1 MSRDQDIHDTLN
13 QDDPLAEVGP
23 DFRSP
28 DQVAV
33 VWFRHG
39 EVVVASPTA
48 SDSPG
53 AYDLDL
59 TKIPSDFNI
68 GAAVSMR
75 RATELGLTPLSEKT
89 QFVTVLP
96 DFAERTQVMA
106 LDAVTRSLDDESLI
120 TWLIEAERKYVNGT
134 DDHPL
139 FETPLEETACSVLR
153 LPDNN
158 IALTEAPREFLN
170 NVRSQI
176 ESFTGIRAEDIKLTV
191 ETPSRAALR
200 YFLAATVEG
209 EKVLDPDHLTEVT
222 AIIVI
227 GRTGFSFALW
237 NPRAGLFTEY
247 GFPAPAELKSDELA
261 WNALFN
267 FEASETNANVDE
279 QQVLKLKNEL
289 DLYIRQAFDQ
299 LLLQLSPETAGELGM
314 SSFARIIWATERDL
328 DAMVTE
334 IARDYENYSGTEFIP
349 IGVASDEAIASGLL
363 LGSFSFGAETVV
375 GAEILPQV
383 DLAKDLAVLADKEEL
398 ERLRIEQQMLE
409 RRQKRAGLAL
419 AAPPVIVIALII
431 GFAVNNI
438 GSQIL
443 YGFRES
449 AADQRTA
456 ELKPALDRRLGYEAK
471 INSYK
476 EFIKLVGE
484 LRKQQPV
491 AMKLLFQLNDRY
503 PLDIDPGF
511 FVGQL
516 EMDDKGQAK
525 MSGLARNPEAVTRFL
540 KSLET
545 ARDEDDGELLFQELT
560 YSVREPG
567 ASSNNPAMGRNFD
580 QKNSMFQNTAPGV
593 IQWNMTAFYLPVMRS
608 VPEPEEPAKGKKK
621 PAAKPKA

>member
-13 QDDPLAEVGP
+13 QDDPFEEVGP

-28 DQVAV
+28 DQVAM

-39 EVVVASPTA
+39 GVVVASPTA

-53 AYDLDL
+53 TYDLDL
-59 TKIPSDFNI
+59 TKIPSDFDI
-68 GAAVSMR
+68 GATVSMR
-75 RATELGLTPLSEKT
+75 RSTELGLSPLSENT

-134 DDHPL
+134 DEHPL

-170 NVRSQI
+170 DVRSQI
-176 ESFTGIRAEDIKLTV
+176 ESFTGIRSEDIKLTV

-209 EKVLDPDHLTEVT
+209 EKVLDPDHITEVM
-222 AIIVI
+222 AMIII
-227 GRTGFSFALW
+227 ARTGFSFALW
-237 NPRAGLFTEY
+237 NPRAGLFSEY

-279 QQVLKLKNEL
+279 QQILKLRNEL

-299 LLLQLSPETAGELGM
+299 LLLQLSPETAGKLGM
-314 SSFARIIWATERDL
+314 SSFARVVWATDKDL
-328 DAMVTE
+328 DGMVSE
-334 IARDYENYSGTEFIP
+334 VADDYAKYSGTEFMP
-349 IGVASDEAIASGLL
+349 IGVSAEEAIASGLL
-363 LGSFSFGAETVV
+363 LGSFSFGAETVG

-383 DLAKDLAVLADKEEL
+383 DLARDLAVLADKEEL
-398 ERLRIEQQMLE
+398 ERLRVEQQLLE
-409 RRQKRAGLAL
+409 RRRKRAAMAL
-419 AAPPVIVIALII
+419 LAPPVFVLALIL
-431 GFAVNNI
+431 GFALNNI
-438 GSQIL
+438 GSQVML
-443 YGFRES
+443 GMRES
-449 AADQRTA
+449 AADARA
-456 ELKPALDRRLGYEAK
+456 LEMKPALERRTEYEAK
-471 INSYK
+471 IESYR
-476 EFIKLVGE
+476 EFIQLVGE

-491 AMKLLFQLNDRY
+491 AMRLLFQLNDRY
-503 PLDIDPGF
+503 PLDVDPGF

-516 EMDDKGQAK
+516 EIDEKGQTK
-525 MSGLARNPEAVTRFL
+525 MRGLARNQEAVTRFL
-540 KSLET
+540 KSLEG
-545 ARDEDDGELLFQELT
+545 ARDEADGQLLFESLT
-560 YSVREPG
+560 YSVRETG
-567 ASSNNPAMGRNFD
+567 ASGTNPALDRTFA
-580 QKNSMFQNTAPGV
+580 QSNSMFRNTAPGV
-593 IQWNMTAFYLPVMRS
+593 IEWDMSAVYLPVKKS
-608 VPEPEEPAKGKKK
+608 LPDPEENTKNTKK
-621 PAAKPKA
+621 PASKQR